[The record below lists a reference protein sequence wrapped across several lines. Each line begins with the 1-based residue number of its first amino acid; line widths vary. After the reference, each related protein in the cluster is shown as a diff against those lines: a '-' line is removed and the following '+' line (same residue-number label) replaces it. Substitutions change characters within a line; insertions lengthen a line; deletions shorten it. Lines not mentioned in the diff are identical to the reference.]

1 MSSYLSDLDIQT
13 MCTAIDGVT
22 MEDTE
27 IATALIDGYL
37 GRSFLPKKYKDRVKL
52 TRTQRGKLSHAPV
65 LEIEKIT
72 ATMVTPFG
80 RNRQKL
86 AETAEKAEE
95 YIELDP
101 ENDGYFTFVGD
112 AGLTSLVYS
121 IVPEQLEIS
130 YTSGFQEI
138 PARLKTACAML
149 SCNIRQAQSF
159 AGAKQLTSLD
169 FQISM
174 TDDSFF
180 TSDIKMLL
188 KGLTYD
194 VQPIL

>member
-1 MSSYLSDLDIQT
+1 

-52 TRTQRGKLSHAPV
+52 TRSQRGKLSHAPV

-86 AETAEKAEE
+86 AETAEKAKE

-101 ENDGYFTFVGD
+101 ENDGYFTFVGE

-149 SCNIRQAQSF
+149 ACNIRQAQSF

-194 VQPIL
+194 VQPIF